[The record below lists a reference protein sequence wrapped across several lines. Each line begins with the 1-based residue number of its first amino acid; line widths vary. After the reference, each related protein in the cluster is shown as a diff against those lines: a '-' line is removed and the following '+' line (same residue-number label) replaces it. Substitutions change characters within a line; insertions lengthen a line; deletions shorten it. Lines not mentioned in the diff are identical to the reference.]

1 MGRHGPASV
10 EESDVASPFKRGT
23 LKDECYRLLI
33 KAGPNGLKVNELV
46 KGIREAQVAHLAG
59 STPANTVCSALSS
72 GAGVFERI
80 APGTYA
86 LTAAAAAAVKE
97 TTQRSKKREKAKPPS
112 SSSIS
117 GPKRMRRLDS
127 LDSLPSCATSDKTPG
142 ASDGGGDVLSG
153 AVGGEKSV
161 YSGPEKLEA
170 PSPPRTPLCD
180 PRPAPTPSTTTS
192 TAPAAARPRPPRRS
206 SLAKIYKMSGEFTAA
221 NAGKD
226 TTANTSGR
234 GGPAGDGAPASAP
247 ASAPS
252 SAPRQRWL
260 SQRDACLEV
269 LSEAGPE
276 GMTVN
281 EVVDA
286 IKRRSLARLDGRTPH
301 NSITRCLSAD
311 DSFIRLQPGRYAMHD
326 TRMAMCAEVL
336 SLFSATSA
344 DHPEAAA
351 GDFKEAEGSCQREAD
366 EGTERDEH
374 VQQQWTCCVLNG
386 QSPEQRTWVTTQEHE
401 QTGVEVEDQDFE
413 MGPGDDASEV
423 GDSSGSFKDSR

>member
-161 YSGPEKLEA
+161 YSGPESQARPHPLHYHFHSSRSGAA
-170 PSPPRTPLCD
+170 PSPTPIVSCQD
-180 PRPAPTPSTTTS
+180 IQDVRGVYGGERGEGYDGKHVGAGRAGGRWSASVGASVSAIVGATS
-192 TAPAAARPRPPRRS
+192 AVA
-206 SLAKIYKMSGEFTAA
+206 
-221 NAGKD
+221 
-226 TTANTSGR
+226 
-234 GGPAGDGAPASAP
+234 
-247 ASAPS
+247 
-252 SAPRQRWL
+252 Q
-260 SQRDACLEV
+260 QRDACLEV